1 MRFASRLTSILLVA
15 WGAGCSGGASSTAA
29 EAATSSSA
37 SPPAASSVP
46 ATPAGPAAASESL
59 PSVEAR
65 LDRMLSSASHC
76 TADADC
82 RSVAVGGKA
91 CGGPT
96 GYRAYSTRLADPAA
110 VEALA
115 RQESQ
120 LALQAEREAHGVS
133 NCLFMADPGA
143 HCEKQRCETGTMGAP
158 APAKAGPST
167 R

>member
-37 SPPAASSVP
+37 SP
-46 ATPAGPAAASESL
+46 PAAASESL